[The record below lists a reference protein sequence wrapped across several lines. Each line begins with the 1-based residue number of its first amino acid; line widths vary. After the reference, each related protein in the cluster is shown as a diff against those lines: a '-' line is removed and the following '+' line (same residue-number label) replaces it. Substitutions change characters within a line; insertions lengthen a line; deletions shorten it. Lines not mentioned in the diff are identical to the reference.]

1 MDYRANGQEIV
12 VEGRV
17 TRGGVAAEEERE
29 RGAVREKGRRVD
41 ATHTLRC
48 CAG

>member
-1 MDYRANGQEIV
+1 MDYGAKGRKIV

-17 TRGGVAAEEERE
+17 TRGGVAAERE
-29 RGAVREKGRRVD
+29 RGRAVREKGRRVD
-41 ATHTLRC
+41 TTYTLRC